1 MIPAARDL
9 VLVVDDDPDIVRF
22 VQVNLEVEGFDVI
35 GARNGFEALRMAIRD
50 RPDLAVIDVM
60 MPGVD
65 GLELTRRLRNNPATS
80 AMPIIMLTAK
90 GQTVDKVIGLTAG
103 ADDYVLKPFDTMEL
117 VARIRSMLRR
127 TKEIRESSP
136 LTGLPGNNRILQEVQ
151 TRAANHEAFAVGH
164 IDIDRFKTV
173 NDAYGFARGDEF
185 IAALAECL
193 QNAADAIETS
203 PRPFIGHIGGDD
215 FVLVCTPEQVKPL
228 THHAIHA
235 FLAAADAI
243 SDPIDA
249 QRGYLQIT
257 DRRGNVRRANLVTIS
272 IGVSLSTSREF
283 ADPREVLA
291 AASEMKSVAKTQPG
305 SYVAI
310 DRRSVDDGD
319 ERPVSPAGS
328 GSIPLPRRGVQPW
341 PDELGENWTGP
352 DWTDDVDDDWVD
364 APSEAPGSDAP
375 PRPSWTVPS
384 QAGPP
389 QAGPSQAVPSQPGAP
404 PEMLSQAMQRRDVPL
419 RSMPS
424 QSVPPQSVPS
434 QSVPSQS
441 VPSQSVPSQSVPS
454 QSVPS
459 QSVPSQPMPSEP
471 APSPSPARS
480 VASRPVP
487 PDSVAAPSAPRHT
500 DESRGQPAAPSPYPP
515 PWADPP
521 SGAGRSQPHGR
532 GGNGYGHGPAVGVAI
547 GSSAGL
553 TGATAH
559 LPIVPDRRDN
569 DSDDE
574 ARWRE
579 RNDRDVRDRDVND
592 RDRDVNDRD
601 VDDRDWSDGDRD
613 DHRRNADGPLEYA
626 PWADELD
633 PAPLPPGWRGL

>member
-1 MIPAARDL
+1 MIPAPRDL

-35 GARNGFEALRMAIRD
+35 GARNGFDALRMAIRD

-65 GLELTRRLRNNPATS
+65 GLELTRRLRSNPATS

-193 QNAADAIETS
+193 QDAADAIDTS

-228 THHAIHA
+228 TYHAIHA

-257 DRRGNVRRANLVTIS
+257 DRRGNIRRANLVTIS

-319 ERPVSPAGS
+319 DRPISPAGS

-352 DWTDDVDDDWVD
+352 DWTEDDVDDDWI
-364 APSEAPGSDAP
+364 EAPGLDASGANASGPDAP
-375 PRPSWTVPS
+375 IEP
-384 QAGPP
+384 
-389 QAGPSQAVPSQPGAP
+389 AGPSW
-404 PEMLSQAMQRRDVPL
+404 
-419 RSMPS
+419 
-424 QSVPPQSVPS
+424 
-434 QSVPSQS
+434 
-441 VPSQSVPSQSVPS
+441 
-454 QSVPS
+454 
-459 QSVPSQPMPSEP
+459 
-471 APSPSPARS
+471 
-480 VASRPVP
+480 
-487 PDSVAAPSAPRHT
+487 AAPSRSAPA
-500 DESRGQPAAPSPYPP
+500 PAAASPYPP

-521 SGAGRSQPHGR
+521 AGAGRAQQPPQY
-532 GGNGYGHGPAVGVAI
+532 GGGYGHGPAVGTAV
-547 GSSAGL
+547 GSAAGPTTA
-553 TGATAH
+553 TGRAV
-559 LPIVPDRRDN
+559 VPGPRG
-569 DSDDE
+569 DE
-574 ARWRE
+574 IDEAARWRDHNA
-579 RNDRDVRDRDVND
+579 R
-592 RDRDVNDRD
+592 
-601 VDDRDWSDGDRD
+601 VDGARVDGDRAD
-613 DHRRNADGPLEYA
+613 RDGDAGDRNESGPLDDA
-626 PWADELD
+626 PWVEEPD
-633 PAPLPPGWRGL
+633 PAPLPPGWRGR

>member
-1 MIPAARDL
+1 MIHAPRDL

-35 GARNGFEALRMAIRD
+35 GARNGFDALRMAIRD

-65 GLELTRRLRNNPATS
+65 GLELTRRLRGNPATS

-151 TRAANHEAFAVGH
+151 TRAATHEPFAVGH

-193 QNAADAIETS
+193 QNAADAIKTS

-257 DRRGNVRRANLVTIS
+257 DRRGNIRRANLVTIS

-310 DRRSVDDGD
+310 DRRSVEEGDD
-319 ERPVSPAGS
+319 RPVSPAGS

-341 PDELGENWTGP
+341 PDELGEDWTRP

-364 APSEAPGSDAP
+364 AGPDAPVEP
-375 PRPSWTVPS
+375 PRPSW
-384 QAGPP
+384 A
-389 QAGPSQAVPSQPGAP
+389 AP
-404 PEMLSQAMQRRDVPL
+404 AQSAPT
-419 RSMPS
+419 
-424 QSVPPQSVPS
+424 QSVPTQSVPT
-434 QSVPSQS
+434 QSVPTQS
-441 VPSQSVPSQSVPS
+441 VPTQSASSLPDAV
-454 QSVPS
+454 
-459 QSVPSQPMPSEP
+459 EP
-471 APSPSPARS
+471 TTR
-480 VASRPVP
+480 R
-487 PDSVAAPSAPRHT
+487 
-500 DESRGQPAAPSPYPP
+500 DEESWGQPAAAPSPYPP
-515 PWADPP
+515 PWADAPA
-521 SGAGRSQPHGR
+521 GAGRAQRPPQY
-532 GGNGYGHGPAVGVAI
+532 GGGAYGHGPAVGSAI
-547 GSSAGL
+547 GSA
-553 TGATAH
+553 
-559 LPIVPDRRDN
+559 PVPQPAARPPVVPAPRAD
-569 DSDDE
+569 DSDE
-574 ARWRE
+574 GPGWRE
-579 RNDRDVRDRDVND
+579 RYDPDRFDSHLDAERLDPDPFD
-592 RDRDVNDRD
+592 F
-601 VDDRDWSDGDRD
+601 
-613 DHRRNADGPLEYA
+613 HRRDAGPDDDARRDA
-626 PWADELD
+626 PWADEPD

>member
-1 MIPAARDL
+1 MIAAARDL

-35 GARNGFEALRMAIRD
+35 GARNGFDALQMAIRD

-193 QNAADAIETS
+193 QNAADAIPTS

-257 DRRGNVRRANLVTIS
+257 DRRGNIRRANLVTIS

-310 DRRSVDDGD
+310 DRRSVDDSD
-319 ERPVSPAGS
+319 DRPVSPAGS

-341 PDELGENWTGP
+341 PDELGPDELGDDWTGP

-364 APSEAPGSDAP
+364 APAPVEP
-375 PRPSWTVPS
+375 PLPSW
-384 QAGPP
+384 
-389 QAGPSQAVPSQPGAP
+389 AVPVRSGSSQP
-404 PEMLSQAMQRRDVPL
+404 
-419 RSMPS
+419 
-424 QSVPPQSVPS
+424 VPS

-441 VPSQSVPSQSVPS
+441 VPSQSVPSQSVSPHRGS
-454 QSVPS
+454 
-459 QSVPSQPMPSEP
+459 SQPVSAQPGS
-471 APSPSPARS
+471 ARS
-480 VASRPVP
+480 VASESTPRHAE
-487 PDSVAAPSAPRHT
+487 DSRGPAAAPHAP
-500 DESRGQPAAPSPYPP
+500 PYSP
-515 PWADPP
+515 PWVDPP
-521 SGAGRSQPHGR
+521 AGAGRAPVRQPPAAT
-532 GGNGYGHGPAVGVAI
+532 GYGHGPAVGSALGSPGASPNGPAI
-547 GSSAGL
+547 GSAR
-553 TGATAH
+553 
-559 LPIVPDRRDN
+559 VPSRPPVVPSPRHDEL
-569 DSDDE
+569 DDPP
-574 ARWRE
+574 RP
-579 RNDRDVRDRDVND
+579 
-592 RDRDVNDRD
+592 
-601 VDDRDWSDGDRD
+601 DDRDNRGENSRAWDDREWD
-613 DHRRNADGPLEYA
+613 DER
-626 PWADELD
+626 D

>member
-1 MIPAARDL
+1 MIPAPRDL

-65 GLELTRRLRNNPATS
+65 GLELTRRLRSNPATS

-193 QNAADAIETS
+193 QNAADAIPTS

-257 DRRGNVRRANLVTIS
+257 DRRGNIRRANLVTIS

-310 DRRSVDDGD
+310 DRRSVDESDD
-319 ERPVSPAGS
+319 RPVSPAGS

-341 PDELGENWTGP
+341 PDELGPDELGDDWTGP
-352 DWTDDVDDDWVD
+352 DWTGSDWTDEVDDDWVD
-364 APSEAPGSDAP
+364 APAPVEP
-375 PRPSWTVPS
+375 PLPSW
-384 QAGPP
+384 
-389 QAGPSQAVPSQPGAP
+389 AVGA
-404 PEMLSQAMQRRDVPL
+404 
-419 RSMPS
+419 RSGSS
-424 QSVPPQSVPS
+424 QSVQS

-441 VPSQSVPSQSVPS
+441 MPSESVSRRSVPSQSVSPQRAS
-454 QSVPS
+454 
-459 QSVPSQPMPSEP
+459 SQPVSAQPGRAQPASAQPASARSIPSESTPRHAEDSRDP
-471 APSPSPARS
+471 A
-480 VASRPVP
+480 
-487 PDSVAAPSAPRHT
+487 AAPHSAPY
-500 DESRGQPAAPSPYPP
+500 SPPS
-515 PWADPP
+515 ADPP
-521 SGAGRSQPHGR
+521 TGTGRAPGRQPPAGA
-532 GGNGYGHGPAVGVAI
+532 GYGHGPAVGSALGPPRGSPTGPAI
-547 GSSAGL
+547 GSARVTSR
-553 TGATAH
+553 
-559 LPIVPDRRDN
+559 PPVVPNPRQDELDEASRQNERDN
-569 DSDDE
+569 GGENNRAWDDREWDDE
-574 ARWRE
+574 
-579 RNDRDVRDRDVND
+579 
-592 RDRDVNDRD
+592 
-601 VDDRDWSDGDRD
+601 G
-613 DHRRNADGPLEYA
+613 
-626 PWADELD
+626 D

>member
-1 MIPAARDL
+1 MIPAPRDL

-35 GARNGFEALRMAIRD
+35 GARNGFDALRMAIRD

-257 DRRGNVRRANLVTIS
+257 DRRGNIRRANLVTIS

-310 DRRSVDDGD
+310 DRRSVDEGD
-319 ERPVSPAGS
+319 DRPVSPAGS

-341 PDELGENWTGP
+341 PDELGESWTGP

-364 APSEAPGSDAP
+364 APNDVPGSAAP
-375 PRPSWTVPS
+375 RRPSW
-384 QAGPP
+384 
-389 QAGPSQAVPSQPGAP
+389 
-404 PEMLSQAMQRRDVPL
+404 
-419 RSMPS
+419 
-424 QSVPPQSVPS
+424 SVPPQSVHP
-434 QSVPSQS
+434 QSVPT
-441 VPSQSVPSQSVPS
+441 
-454 QSVPS
+454 
-459 QSVPSQPMPSEP
+459 EP
-471 APSPSPARS
+471 AP
-480 VASRPVP
+480 VRPDP
-487 PDSVAAPSAPRHT
+487 VAAESAARHP
-500 DESRGQPAAPSPYPP
+500 DEPWGQPATPSPYPP

-521 SGAGRSQPHGR
+521 TSGRSRPR
-532 GGNGYGHGPAVGVAI
+532 RNGGIGYGHGPAVGVAI
-547 GSSAGL
+547 GSASGL

-559 LPIVPDRRDN
+559 LPIVPSPREN
-569 DSDDE
+569 EIDDE
-574 ARWRE
+574 ARWR
-579 RNDRDVRDRDVND
+579 DRHDRG
-592 RDRDVNDRD
+592 
-601 VDDRDWSDGDRD
+601 VDDRDVQDRD
-613 DHRRNADGPLEYA
+613 VSDRDVSDRVWTNGEHGDHHQNAGGPLDYA
-626 PWADELD
+626 VWADDED
-633 PAPLPPGWRGL
+633 PAPLPPGWHGL

>member
-1 MIPAARDL
+1 MIPAPRDL

-35 GARNGFEALRMAIRD
+35 GARNGSDALRMAIRE

-65 GLELTRRLRNNPATS
+65 GLELTRRLRGNPATS

-193 QNAADAIETS
+193 QNAADAIDTS

-215 FVLVCTPEQVKPL
+215 FVLVCTPDQVKPL
-228 THHAIHA
+228 TYHAIHA

-257 DRRGNVRRANLVTIS
+257 DRRGNIRRANLVTIS

-283 ADPREVLA
+283 SDPREVLA

-319 ERPVSPAGS
+319 DRPISPAGS

-341 PDELGENWTGP
+341 PDELGENWTAP
-352 DWTDDVDDDWVD
+352 DWTDEDVDDDWID
-364 APSEAPGSDAP
+364 ALGPDASGANAPELNAP
-375 PRPSWTVPS
+375 IEPARPSW
-384 QAGPP
+384 
-389 QAGPSQAVPSQPGAP
+389 AVPS
-404 PEMLSQAMQRRDVPL
+404 R
-419 RSMPS
+419 
-424 QSVPPQSVPS
+424 
-434 QSVPSQS
+434 
-441 VPSQSVPSQSVPS
+441 
-454 QSVPS
+454 
-459 QSVPSQPMPSEP
+459 
-471 APSPSPARS
+471 
-480 VASRPVP
+480 
-487 PDSVAAPSAPRHT
+487 SAPA
-500 DESRGQPAAPSPYPP
+500 QAAASPYPP

-521 SGAGRSQPHGR
+521 AGAGRAQQPPHY
-532 GGNGYGHGPAVGVAI
+532 GGGYGHGPAVGTAV
-547 GSSAGL
+547 GSAAGPTTA
-553 TGATAH
+553 TGRAV
-559 LPIVPDRRDN
+559 VPGPRGDE
-569 DSDDE
+569 SDE
-574 ARWRE
+574 AARWRDHNA
-579 RNDRDVRDRDVND
+579 RDHNARDHNARDHNARDHNARDHNARVDGDRVERDRAD
-592 RDRDVNDRD
+592 RDRGSRDRNE
-601 VDDRDWSDGDRD
+601 S
-613 DHRRNADGPLEYA
+613 GPLDDA
-626 PWADELD
+626 PWVDEPD
-633 PAPLPPGWRGL
+633 PAPLPPGWRGF

>member
-1 MIPAARDL
+1 MPDNQTGTRDMRKIPPLRDMCMMM
-9 VLVVDDDPDIVRF
+9 VTTESEHSQMVR
-22 VQVNLEVEGFDVI
+22 
-35 GARNGFEALRMAIRD
+35 ALA
-50 RPDLAVIDVM
+50 
-60 MPGVD
+60 
-65 GLELTRRLRNNPATS
+65 
-80 AMPIIMLTAK
+80 
-90 GQTVDKVIGLTAG
+90 AG

-151 TRAANHEAFAVGH
+151 TRAANHQEFAVGH

-193 QNAADAIETS
+193 QNAADAIGTS

-257 DRRGNVRRANLVTIS
+257 DRRGNIRRANLVTIS

-283 ADPREVLA
+283 TDPREVLA

-319 ERPVSPAGS
+319 DRPVSPAGS

-341 PDELGENWTGP
+341 PDELGEDWTAP
-352 DWTDDVDDDWVD
+352 DWTDDVDADWVD
-364 APSEAPGSDAP
+364 AAPAAPAEA
-375 PRPSWTVPS
+375 PRPSW
-384 QAGPP
+384 
-389 QAGPSQAVPSQPGAP
+389 AV
-404 PEMLSQAMQRRDVPL
+404 
-419 RSMPS
+419 
-424 QSVPPQSVPS
+424 
-434 QSVPSQS
+434 
-441 VPSQSVPSQSVPS
+441 
-454 QSVPS
+454 
-459 QSVPSQPMPSEP
+459 
-471 APSPSPARS
+471 PARS
-480 VASRPVP
+480 
-487 PDSVAAPSAPRHT
+487 AP
-500 DESRGQPAAPSPYPP
+500 APSPYPP

-521 SGAGRSQPHGR
+521 AGAGQPQPPPHP
-532 GGNGYGHGPAVGVAI
+532 GGTEYGHGPAT
-547 GSSAGL
+547 GSASVP
-553 TGATAH
+553 TSATAR
-559 LPIVPDRRDN
+559 PSPVPGPRQEDLDDGRRWHERRDAARRGPGRLEDDRLDRHGGGFPDDGDRRD
-569 DSDDE
+569 D
-574 ARWRE
+574 
-579 RNDRDVRDRDVND
+579 
-592 RDRDVNDRD
+592 
-601 VDDRDWSDGDRD
+601 
-613 DHRRNADGPLEYA
+613 A
-626 PWADELD
+626 PWVDEPD
-633 PAPLPPGWRGL
+633 AAPLPPGWRGP

>member
-35 GARNGFEALRMAIRD
+35 GARNGFDALRMAIRD

-65 GLELTRRLRNNPATS
+65 GLELTRQLRGNPATS

-151 TRAANHEAFAVGH
+151 TRAASHEPFAVGH

-193 QNAADAIETS
+193 QNAADAIQTS

-257 DRRGNVRRANLVTIS
+257 DRRGNIRRANLVTIS

-283 ADPREVLA
+283 TDPREVLA

-310 DRRSVDDGD
+310 DRRSVEDGD
-319 ERPVSPAGS
+319 DRPVSPAGS

-341 PDELGENWTGP
+341 PDELGEDWTEP

-364 APSEAPGSDAP
+364 AGPDAP
-375 PRPSWTVPS
+375 VEPPTPSW
-384 QAGPP
+384 
-389 QAGPSQAVPSQPGAP
+389 AV
-404 PEMLSQAMQRRDVPL
+404 
-419 RSMPS
+419 
-424 QSVPPQSVPS
+424 
-434 QSVPSQS
+434 
-441 VPSQSVPSQSVPS
+441 
-454 QSVPS
+454 
-459 QSVPSQPMPSEP
+459 
-471 APSPSPARS
+471 PARS
-480 VASRPVP
+480 VPTQSVPAQSAPSRSDAGEPVP
-487 PDSVAAPSAPRHT
+487 RPAEDSWGRPA
-500 DESRGQPAAPSPYPP
+500 AAPSPYPP
-515 PWADPP
+515 PWADAPA
-521 SGAGRSQPHGR
+521 GAGRARQPSQY
-532 GGNGYGHGPAVGVAI
+532 GGGGYGHGPAVGSAI
-547 GSSAGL
+547 GSAPAPPPAAARPPVVPGPRAEDSDEVPGWR
-553 TGATAH
+553 G
-559 LPIVPDRRDN
+559 PYDPDRL
-569 DSDDE
+569 
-574 ARWRE
+574 
-579 RNDRDVRDRDVND
+579 D
-592 RDRDVNDRD
+592 RDRFDPDRFD
-601 VDDRDWSDGDRD
+601 SDRFDGVPSDSDRHDPGPDDDRRRD
-613 DHRRNADGPLEYA
+613 DA
-626 PWADELD
+626 PWADEPD

>member
-1 MIPAARDL
+1 MIPPPRDL

-22 VQVNLEVEGFDVI
+22 VQVNLEVEGFEVI
-35 GARNGFEALRMAIRD
+35 GARNGYDALRMAVRH

-65 GLELTRRLRNNPATS
+65 GLELTRRLRDNPATS

-215 FVLVCTPEQVKPL
+215 FVLVCTLEQVKPL

-257 DRRGNVRRANLVTIS
+257 DRRGNIRRANLVTIS

-283 ADPREVLA
+283 SDPREVLA

-319 ERPVSPAGS
+319 DRPISPAGS

-341 PDELGENWTGP
+341 PDELGENWTEA

-364 APSEAPGSDAP
+364 APAPDAP
-375 PRPSWTVPS
+375 VEPARPSW
-384 QAGPP
+384 
-389 QAGPSQAVPSQPGAP
+389 AVPSRSAP
-404 PEMLSQAMQRRDVPL
+404 AQSTPAQSVPWRTMPS

-424 QSVPPQSVPS
+424 
-434 QSVPSQS
+434 
-441 VPSQSVPSQSVPS
+441 
-454 QSVPS
+454 
-459 QSVPSQPMPSEP
+459 
-471 APSPSPARS
+471 RS
-480 VASRPVP
+480 T
-487 PDSVAAPSAPRHT
+487 PDSVGTGPAPRHA
-500 DESRGQPAAPSPYPP
+500 EEASGQPAAAPSPYPP

-521 SGAGRSQPHGR
+521 AGAGLGQQPLHHG
-532 GGNGYGHGPAVGVAI
+532 GSGYGHGPAVGSAI
-547 GSSAGL
+547 GSASRP
-553 TGATAH
+553 TKATATGRAV
-559 LPIVPDRRDN
+559 VPGQRGDEI
-569 DSDDE
+569 DDA
-574 ARWRE
+574 ARWRGGNARDDGDRTDRDRNDRPDRDRNDRPDRD
-579 RNDRDVRDRDVND
+579 RNDRDRLDA
-592 RDRDVNDRD
+592 
-601 VDDRDWSDGDRD
+601 DDALD
-613 DHRRNADGPLEYA
+613 DAL
-626 PWADELD
+626 WADEPD
-633 PAPLPPGWRGL
+633 PAPLPPGWRGF

>member
-1 MIPAARDL
+1 MIPAPRDL

-22 VQVNLEVEGFDVI
+22 VQVNLEVEGFNVI
-35 GARNGFEALRMAIRD
+35 GARNGFDALRMAIRD

-65 GLELTRRLRNNPATS
+65 GLELTRQLRSNPATS

-193 QNAADAIETS
+193 QNAADAVETS

-228 THHAIHA
+228 TYHAINA

-257 DRRGNVRRANLVTIS
+257 DRRGNIRRANLVTIS

-319 ERPVSPAGS
+319 DRPISPAGS

-352 DWTDDVDDDWVD
+352 DWTDDDVDDDDDDDWID
-364 APSEAPGSDAP
+364 APGPDVGLDAPEPGAPGLGAP
-375 PRPSWTVPS
+375 GPARPSW
-384 QAGPP
+384 
-389 QAGPSQAVPSQPGAP
+389 AVPSRSAP
-404 PEMLSQAMQRRDVPL
+404 A
-419 RSMPS
+419 
-424 QSVPPQSVPS
+424 QSVPS
-434 QSVPSQS
+434 QSVPWRS
-441 VPSQSVPSQSVPS
+441 
-454 QSVPS
+454 
-459 QSVPSQPMPSEP
+459 MPSASVSSGSGP
-471 APSPSPARS
+471 FASS
-480 VASRPVP
+480 VAGS
-487 PDSVAAPSAPRHT
+487 AAEDPTPRHA
-500 DESRGQPAAPSPYPP
+500 EEASGPPAAPSPYPP

-521 SGAGRSQPHGR
+521 ADAGRVQQPPQY
-532 GGNGYGHGPAVGVAI
+532 GGSGYGHGPAVGSAI
-547 GSSAGL
+547 VSAPGPTTV
-553 TGATAH
+553 TGRAV
-559 LPIVPDRRDN
+559 VPGPRGDQIGDAARRRDHN
-569 DSDDE
+569 
-574 ARWRE
+574 ARDNGGRP
-579 RNDRDVRDRDVND
+579 NRDRTDGDRPNRDRPDGDRPD
-592 RDRDVNDRD
+592 RDRPDRD
-601 VDDRDWSDGDRD
+601 
-613 DHRRNADGPLEYA
+613 A
-626 PWADELD
+626 PWVDEPD